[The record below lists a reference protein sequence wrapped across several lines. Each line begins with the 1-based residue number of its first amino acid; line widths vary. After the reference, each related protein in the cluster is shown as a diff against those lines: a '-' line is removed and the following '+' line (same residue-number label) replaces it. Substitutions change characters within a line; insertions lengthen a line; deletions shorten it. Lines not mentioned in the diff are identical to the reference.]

1 MFQRWGFLLG
11 EIWVLL
17 LLAALLGVLVGW
29 LIWGRRNTATIDTA
43 EADGLRASLD
53 ACTAKGRDQGAR
65 IATLEADLAKSKAAA
80 AEAETAAASAMA
92 ASAATA
98 AAANATASAPAPS
111 PAAPLMSAPAVVKAE
126 APPKAKAEAKPKAKA
141 EANAKPVAIAKPAA
155 KAAEKTTAAP
165 EPKAKAKAKAD
176 DKAPA
181 KPKGLDKAR
190 GGKADDL
197 KMIKGIGPKLE
208 ILCHKLGF
216 FHFDQIAEWS
226 AKEIAWVDDNLE
238 GFKGRVTRD
247 EWVKQAK
254 VLAKGGTTEF
264 SSRVKA
270 GDVY

>member
-165 EPKAKAKAKAD
+165 EPKAKAKAD